1 MLLKL
6 INGNNLLILLW
17 LLFAK
22 LLFFL
27 PNFAI
32 LVIVAYLGL
41 IISKLQKNPIHLL
54 NIISE
59 FLGALA
65 RIIYF
70 IDPMGCYRVIPTSIN
85 IAVLVFMFPFGLIN
99 SLLLFLYFQETLHLK
114 DIKVFTFIRKTQW
127 IFYVTCIILLVILVF
142 IPITKETTFYD
153 TYRLICVIV
162 IAIIAVVVAVFY
174 IVSGVQIID
183 TLKKISGGN
192 KNKKEKRRQL
202 SVRIIVTASCLFVM
216 VILFFISRA
225 NGLRSPAGYLI
236 SNTIAVLAVTV
247 AGLFSLIT
255 LVIMNTKGPTP
266 STSTQKTKATK
277 TSDGSTKKDGDT
289 MKDGDTKKDEIS
301 EESDEEDLDEVDP
314 KKKKSDES
322 DNDEDDS

>member
-1 MLLKL
+1 MLLVGTTL
-6 INGNNLLILLW
+6 FFLDASEINKWEQFVNTPVVVICQIII
-17 LLFAK
+17 
-22 LLFFL
+22 FL

-99 SLLLFLYFQETLHLK
+99 CLLLSLYFQETLHLK

-162 IAIIAVVVAVFY
+162 IAIIAVVIAVFY

-255 LVIMNTKGPTP
+255 LVIMNTKGVKS
-266 STSTQKTKATK
+266 STSTQKTKTSTK
-277 TSDGSTKKDGDT
+277 TSDGDDKKKD
-289 MKDGDTKKDEIS
+289 
-301 EESDEEDLDEVDP
+301 EDLDEDEES
-314 KKKKSDES
+314 KKKKSEES
-322 DNDEDDS
+322 DNDEEDS